1 MTNSPHPSRLAAL
14 SGAAYFV
21 LALAG
26 HFVSSGEPGFMAK
39 GTIVRAYYAGH
50 EGSVLAGHTMFLL
63 SAIALL
69 VFAAALATAI
79 RASEGGDGTLAR
91 AVFGGALAAAA
102 LMFAS
107 AAIGMA
113 GAIHVQEKG
122 MVTATEAS
130 AFWDFSQVL
139 YGLAAPMALV
149 VTVLGCAIAALRH
162 GALPRWLGA
171 LSIPLGVALAVPP
184 INHVAIVVFAFWAL
198 ATSLVL
204 AVREAPAASPGQ
216 TPAFAAAD

>member
-1 MTNSPHPSRLAAL
+1 MTNSPRPSRLAAL

-26 HFVSSGEPGFMAK
+26 HFASGGEPGFMAK
-39 GTIVRAYYAGH
+39 ASVVRAYYVDH
-50 EGSVLAGHTMFLL
+50 EGSVLAGHTLFLL

-69 VFAAALATAI
+69 VFAAALATTI
-79 RASEGGDGTLAR
+79 RGDGGDQTLAST
-91 AVFGGALAAAA
+91 VFGGALAAAA

-107 AAIGMA
+107 ATIGMA

-122 MVTATEAS
+122 MITATEAS

-149 VTVLGCAIAALRH
+149 ATVLGCAFASLRR
-162 GALPRWLGA
+162 GALPGWLGA
-171 LSIPLGVALAVPP
+171 LSVPLGIALAVPP
-184 INHVAIVVFAFWAL
+184 INHIAIIVFAFWAL

-204 AVREAPAASPGQ
+204 AVREAPAASADRM
-216 TPAFAAAD
+216 PAIPAAD